1 MATEIRTEVA
11 SAVAFELSKA
21 DRTKRWLSDRTGIA
35 YSTLDRKLKGHVDFT
50 FTELWAIAEALGVD
64 PSVLT
69 PRVFLPGRQAVPA

>member
-1 MATEIRTEVA
+1 MATAIRTEIA
-11 SAVAFELSKA
+11 SGVTFELSKA

-50 FTELWAIAEALGVD
+50 FTELWSIAEALGVE

-69 PRVFLPGRQAVPA
+69 PTAFRGATERVAS

>member
-1 MATEIRTEVA
+1 MATVIRTEVA

-21 DRTKRWLSDRTGIA
+21 DRTKRWLSDRTGIP

-50 FTELWAIAEALGVD
+50 FTELWSIAEVLGVE

-69 PRVFLPGRQAVPA
+69 PRAFVPAHEAVAS